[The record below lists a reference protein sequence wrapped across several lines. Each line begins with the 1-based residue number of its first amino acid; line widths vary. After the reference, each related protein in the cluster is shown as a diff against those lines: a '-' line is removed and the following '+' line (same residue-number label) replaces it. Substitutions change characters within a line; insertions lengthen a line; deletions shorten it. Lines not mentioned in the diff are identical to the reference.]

1 MRAGGSMR
9 TPSYLLLD
17 LILALKAFTQ
27 KNSRYFYSYFI
38 GQRKSNGH
46 TYLQRGTLLSAL
58 KENQKYLVNSTHDYH
73 TAVVNGN
80 LGWASSWTKPRHQ
93 SKLEELWYSWGH
105 KFGFLYHQ
113 NVWLA
118 WWDHLYFNLLKRR
131 ISDDV
136 LHPYNLEPTHGK
148 R

>member
-80 LGWASSWTKPRHQ
+80 LG
-93 SKLEELWYSWGH
+93 
-105 KFGFLYHQ
+105 
-113 NVWLA
+113 
-118 WWDHLYFNLLKRR
+118 
-131 ISDDV
+131 
-136 LHPYNLEPTHGK
+136 
-148 R
+148 